1 MDLLEEAIETGSA
14 DTFMQFREE
23 LYLHMIGEEE
33 AVYPALQ
40 EIGLEDHARLA
51 DQEHAEAKLLI
62 AELEAMDEEDEMWMN
77 TLTQLQE
84 VVEQHVAHE
93 EEVIFPLAQEQISTE
108 EAQQLEEEYL
118 DSKEEVDVESI
129 NTIEIQVT

>member
-14 DTFMQFREE
+14 DTFMQVREE

-51 DQEHAEAKLLI
+51 DQKYAEAKLLI

-77 TLTQLQE
+77 TRTQLQE
-84 VVEQHVAHE
+84 VVEQHVVHE
-93 EEVIFPLAQEQISTE
+93 EELIFPLAHEQMSTE

-118 DSKEEVDVESI
+118 DSKDQVNTESI
-129 NTIEIQVT
+129 NTIEVQIT

>member
-1 MDLLEEAIETGSA
+1 MELLEEAIETGSA
-14 DTFMQFREE
+14 DTFMQVREE
-23 LYLHMIGEEE
+23 LYLHMMGEEE

-51 DQEHAEAKLLI
+51 DQKYAEAKLLI